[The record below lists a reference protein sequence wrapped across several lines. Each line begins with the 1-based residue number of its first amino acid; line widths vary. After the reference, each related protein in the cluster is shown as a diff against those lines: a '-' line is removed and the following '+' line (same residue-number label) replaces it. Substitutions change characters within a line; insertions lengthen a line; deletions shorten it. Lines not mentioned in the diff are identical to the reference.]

1 MNFRRVILGWIE
13 RDHTE
18 DAKISEEADGVIQM
32 KTVKNLN

>member
-18 DAKISEEADGVIQM
+18 DGKTSEEAGGVIQM
-32 KTVKNLN
+32 KTGKNLI